1 MKCPECGYVSFD
13 DLKSCKKCG
22 TSFEVHGGGDSGETG
37 ENRLR
42 DEIFSLRLD
51 DDEGGE
57 DHLPAEETQ
66 PLFHEE
72 SEEEETGGP
81 GDGSDGGT
89 APTPGAAKFEVL
101 GAEEP
106 VPLQAEEEEPGEFGL
121 PGVVDEQE
129 EPPLTS
135 GAEEEEDSEEKL
147 ILPNL
152 EIDFDPVADEV
163 REEQVTAFSGDGS
176 EPGTPPRDPV
186 PVLEDDNLFQ
196 ENLWVQEGAGFLPRF
211 LAFAVDSLIIAGVL
225 SLFFG
230 AAMVVLGGDGGS
242 LARIRTAEG
251 FSALFVP
258 FYLLGLFL
266 SLSYFTFFMGWIG
279 RTPGK
284 ALLQLDVRRT
294 DGGRMTYT
302 RAFLRWVG
310 YLVSVTFAGLGF
322 LWIFFDERKRGWH
335 DYLSG
340 TWVKN
345 LRHD

>member
-1 MKCPECGYVSFD
+1 MKCRECGYVSFD

-22 TSFEVHGGGDSGETG
+22 TSFEVHGRGDSGETG
-37 ENRLR
+37 ENRLH

-51 DDEGGE
+51 DEDGGE
-57 DHLPAEETQ
+57 DRLPAEEAQ
-66 PLFHEE
+66 PLLHEE
-72 SEEEETGGP
+72 SVGEGTGAEQFEGP
-81 GDGSDGGT
+81 
-89 APTPGAAKFEVL
+89 EM
-101 GAEEP
+101 EEP
-106 VPLQAEEEEPGEFGL
+106 VPLQAEEKEAGEFGL
-121 PGVVDEQE
+121 PEIIDEGE
-129 EPPLTS
+129 ELPLT
-135 GAEEEEDSEEKL
+135 AEEEEEESSGEG
-147 ILPNL
+147 ISLPNL

-163 REEQVTAFSGDGS
+163 REEKETAFPEEGS
-176 EPGTPPRDPV
+176 EPDAPPPYSV
-186 PVLEDDNLFQ
+186 PVLEDDNLLP

-211 LAFAVDSLIIAGVL
+211 LAFAVDSLIITGVL
-225 SLFFG
+225 SLFFV
-230 AAMVVLGGDGGS
+230 AALVVLGNDGGS

-251 FSALFVP
+251 FSAFFVP

-266 SLSYFTFFMGWIG
+266 SMSYFTFFMGWIG
-279 RTPGK
+279 TTPGK
-284 ALLQLDVRRT
+284 ALLRLDVRRT

-345 LRHD
+345 LRHE

>member
-37 ENRLR
+37 ENRLH

-51 DDEGGE
+51 DEGGGE
-57 DHLPAEETQ
+57 DRLPAEEAR
-66 PLFHEE
+66 PLLHEE
-72 SEEEETGGP
+72 SVGEGTGGT
-81 GDGSDGGT
+81 GEERDGGT
-89 APTPGAAKFEVL
+89 APSPGAEQFE
-101 GAEEP
+101 GPGMEEP
-106 VPLQAEEEEPGEFGL
+106 VPLQAEEEEAGEFGL
-121 PGVVDEQE
+121 PEIIDEGE
-129 EPPLTS
+129 ESPLTD
-135 GAEEEEDSEEKL
+135 EEEEEESSGEG
-147 ILPNL
+147 ISLPNL

-163 REEQVTAFSGDGS
+163 REERVAALPEEGS
-176 EPGTPPRDPV
+176 EPDMPPPYSV
-186 PVLEDDNLFQ
+186 PVLEDDSLLP
-196 ENLWVQEGAGFLPRF
+196 EDLWVQEGAGFLPRF
-211 LAFAVDSLIIAGVL
+211 LAFAVDSLVITGVL

-230 AAMVVLGGDGGS
+230 AALVVLGGDGGS

-251 FSALFVP
+251 FSAFFVP

-266 SLSYFTFFMGWIG
+266 SMSYFTFFMGWIG
-279 RTPGK
+279 TTPGK
-284 ALLQLDVRRT
+284 ALLRLDVRRT

-345 LRHD
+345 LKHE

>member
-1 MKCPECGYVSFD
+1 MKCTECGYVSFD
-13 DLKSCKKCG
+13 NLKACKKCG
-22 TSFEVHGGGDSGETG
+22 TSFEVPGKGDSGETG
-37 ENRLR
+37 ENRLH

-51 DDEGGE
+51 DEE
-57 DHLPAEETQ
+57 DPLPAKEAR

-72 SEEEETGGP
+72 SIGEGTESAGEERDGETAPLPRGEEFEVP
-81 GDGSDGGT
+81 GT
-89 APTPGAAKFEVL
+89 AET
-101 GAEEP
+101 
-106 VPLQAEEEEPGEFGL
+106 VPLQAEEEEAGEFGL
-121 PGVVDEQE
+121 PEVIDEQE
-129 EPPLTS
+129 GPLLAD
-135 GAEEEEDSEEKL
+135 GEEEEEGPREGMS
-147 ILPNL
+147 LPNL
-152 EIDFDPVADEV
+152 EIDFDPSADETG
-163 REEQVTAFSGDGS
+163 EESGTAFPAEGR
-176 EPGTPPRDPV
+176 EPAPPPSYSV
-186 PVLEDDNLFQ
+186 PVLEDDSVLP
-196 ENLWVQEGAGFLPRF
+196 ENLWIQEGAGFFPRF
-211 LAFAVDSLIIAGVL
+211 LAFAVDSLIITGVL

-230 AAMVVLGGDGGS
+230 AALVVLGGEGGG

-284 ALLQLDVRRT
+284 ALLGLDVRRT
-294 DGGRMTYT
+294 DGGPMTYT

-310 YLVSVTFAGLGF
+310 YLVSITFAGLGF

-345 LRHD
+345 LRHE